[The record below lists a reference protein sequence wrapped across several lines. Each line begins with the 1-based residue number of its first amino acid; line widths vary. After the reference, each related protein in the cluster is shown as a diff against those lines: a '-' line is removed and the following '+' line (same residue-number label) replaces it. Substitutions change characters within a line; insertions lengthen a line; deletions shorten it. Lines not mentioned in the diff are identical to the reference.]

1 MHLNP
6 SFSLVCVWQTIKNA
20 MVNACYILNTHKSCI
35 PPNALMPFDTFR
47 YLYTY
52 LAAVDGEV
60 AQTQLDR
67 ALSQLESLS

>member
-1 MHLNP
+1 
-6 SFSLVCVWQTIKNA
+6 
-20 MVNACYILNTHKSCI
+20 MVNACYILNTDKNCV

>member
-1 MHLNP
+1 MTH
-6 SFSLVCVWQTIKNA
+6 
-20 MVNACYILNTHKSCI
+20 ACYILISDSSCT
-35 PPNALMPFDTFR
+35 PPDACIPFDTFR

-60 AQTQLDR
+60 AQTQLER

>member
-1 MHLNP
+1 
-6 SFSLVCVWQTIKNA
+6 
-20 MVNACYILNTHKSCI
+20 MVNACYILNIDKNSV
-35 PPNALMPFDTFR
+35 PPNAVIPFDIFR

-60 AQTQLDR
+60 AQAQLDR